1 MRARDVQLLFADAAT
16 GARSPSLVRQGQI
29 GEIISAKP
37 QARRRILEDAAG
49 VAGLHS
55 RRHEAELRL
64 NAASENL
71 TRLEDV
77 LKQVDSQADSLKR
90 QARQASKYRGLAAQI
105 RKNEALAALLAYQLA
120 AQQLQGAAEKL
131 DAGRRSVQERTLE
144 QAEAAKLQAVAAHEL
159 PPLRDKEAEA
169 GAALHRLVAAR
180 QALEADEQRAK
191 QRIAELQRHIEQFG
205 RDLERERALI
215 LDAAGVA
222 QRLEDERAELQ
233 GGDAHDAGREAQA
246 QARLTEIEAALA
258 ATEAE
263 LSSAQE
269 QLAGVN
275 ARRAALEAALRDENQ
290 RVARFEAELTRIETE
305 FALIAGQGGG
315 ADEVERLTQAFE
327 QAAQDARAA
336 EETTQ
341 ETEAATRR
349 ARDAET
355 AARTP
360 LEPAALRAQR
370 LETEIRTLEHLLQTG
385 SGGLWAPVVESM
397 TVEKGYETALG
408 AALGDDLDASADDSA
423 PAHWSVTPGEGD
435 PALPNGVRALAA
447 LVDAP
452 PALRRRL
459 AQIGVVL
466 RTEGESLRKLLK
478 PGQRLV
484 SKEGDLW
491 RWDGFTQ
498 AAEAPTAAARRLAE
512 KNRLADLR
520 VEAAAAR
527 AAADSLTQAL
537 NAAREAARAAAQ
549 AEAEARDAHRRARVR
564 LEEARE
570 RHSTAERR
578 QAQIGQRLSALQE
591 AKARTLASRDEAAQ
605 KRASVTQALD
615 QLEEPAF
622 LAGALENLR
631 GRAMAERAQASEA
644 RAAVAS
650 LRHERAARASRLSA
664 IAREASSWAERRD
677 RAQDRIGELEERLA
691 TSQEEHARLSDAPDA
706 FIGQRRALMNALE
719 EAEAARRD
727 ASDARASAETRLAE
741 TDRAARAAL
750 EAMSAA
756 REDMARSEAQLDA
769 ARQRVADVERAIA
782 HDLESTPQALAQ
794 LAEVKDG
801 DDLPEIADI
810 ERRLENLRAD
820 RERLGAVNLR
830 AEDELT
836 EVETQREKMIA
847 ERDDLSEA
855 IKKLR
860 AAIASLNKEGRE
872 RMLAAFDKV
881 NAHFKELF
889 TLLFDGGAA
898 ELQLVESDDP
908 LEAGLDILARPPGK
922 KPTTMTLL
930 SGGEQALTAMSLIF
944 AVFLTNPSPIC
955 VLDEVDAPL
964 DDSNVERFC
973 DLLEE
978 MRKKTDTRFV
988 TITHNPITMAR
999 MDRLFG
1005 VTQAERG
1012 ISQLVSVDLEQAEK
1026 FALAS

>member
-1 MRARDVQLLFADAAT
+1 MKFERLRLLGFKSFCEPTDFLIEPGLTGVVGPNGCGKSNLVEALRWVMGENSYKNMRASGMDDVIFSGGGSRPARNLAEVGLVLDNSARTAPAAFNDADAIEVTRRIEREQGSTYRINGREVRARDVQLLFADAAT

-527 AAADSLTQAL
+527 DAADALTQEL
-537 NAAREAARAAAQ
+537 NAAREAAR
-549 AEAEARDAHRRARVR
+549 
-564 LEEARE
+564 
-570 RHSTAERR
+570 
-578 QAQIGQRLSALQE
+578 
-591 AKARTLASRDEAAQ
+591 
-605 KRASVTQALD
+605 
-615 QLEEPAF
+615 
-622 LAGALENLR
+622 
-631 GRAMAERAQASEA
+631 
-644 RAAVAS
+644 
-650 LRHERAARASRLSA
+650 
-664 IAREASSWAERRD
+664 
-677 RAQDRIGELEERLA
+677 
-691 TSQEEHARLSDAPDA
+691 
-706 FIGQRRALMNALE
+706 
-719 EAEAARRD
+719 
-727 ASDARASAETRLAE
+727 
-741 TDRAARAAL
+741 
-750 EAMSAA
+750 
-756 REDMARSEAQLDA
+756 
-769 ARQRVADVERAIA
+769 
-782 HDLESTPQALAQ
+782 
-794 LAEVKDG
+794 
-801 DDLPEIADI
+801 
-810 ERRLENLRAD
+810 
-820 RERLGAVNLR
+820 
-830 AEDELT
+830 
-836 EVETQREKMIA
+836 
-847 ERDDLSEA
+847 
-855 IKKLR
+855 
-860 AAIASLNKEGRE
+860 
-872 RMLAAFDKV
+872 
-881 NAHFKELF
+881 
-889 TLLFDGGAA
+889 
-898 ELQLVESDDP
+898 
-908 LEAGLDILARPPGK
+908 
-922 KPTTMTLL
+922 
-930 SGGEQALTAMSLIF
+930 
-944 AVFLTNPSPIC
+944 
-955 VLDEVDAPL
+955 
-964 DDSNVERFC
+964 
-973 DLLEE
+973 
-978 MRKKTDTRFV
+978 
-988 TITHNPITMAR
+988 
-999 MDRLFG
+999 
-1005 VTQAERG
+1005 
-1012 ISQLVSVDLEQAEK
+1012 
-1026 FALAS
+1026 